1 MFEMAKYS
9 IVLFFR
15 GKLFKDN
22 AKAYKQII
30 GCAIA
35 TAIILT
41 ILHLFLASSGLGDSA
56 IWIASAIAGFSG
68 GLMQPYL
75 FKDLKYA

>member
-9 IVLFFR
+9 IILFFQGR
-15 GKLFKDN
+15 LFKDN
-22 AKAYKQII
+22 ARAYRQIM
-30 GCAIA
+30 GCAIV
-35 TAIILT
+35 TAIILAA
-41 ILHLFLASSGLGDSA
+41 LYLLLNSSGYGERA
-56 IWIASAIAGFSG
+56 IWHASAIAGFLG

>member
-9 IVLFFR
+9 IILFFQGR
-15 GKLFKDN
+15 LFKDN
-22 AKAYKQII
+22 ARAYRQMTS
-30 GCAIA
+30 CAIV

-41 ILHLFLASSGLGDSA
+41 VVYYLLCSSGYADRA
-56 IWIASAIAGFSG
+56 IWYASAIGGFCG
-68 GLMQPYL
+68 GLIQPYL